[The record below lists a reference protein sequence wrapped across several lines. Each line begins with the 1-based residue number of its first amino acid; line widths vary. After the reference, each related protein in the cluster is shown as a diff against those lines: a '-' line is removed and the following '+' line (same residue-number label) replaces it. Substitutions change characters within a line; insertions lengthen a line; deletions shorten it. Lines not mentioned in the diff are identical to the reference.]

1 MMLAGGTILKRA
13 MRPGYSVGK
22 CLNVPGIGTQAG
34 AARFAG
40 EKKKATI
47 RGVLR
52 HLIIVM
58 CLAGGVAAA
67 QQEPAP
73 PLQQKPQVRLNYLN
87 VCTPSAEDQAVL
99 KDALAKSGGK
109 PVFIEDFEVSRGR
122 TTPRDSPPA
131 KFVRLRRDFS
141 AQSPMVTA
149 QYSISTDEANTIET
163 LVLRMRDTKEFY
175 EISIEDRVSSSAAS
189 PVAIVTTDTPASRVR
204 IERLGKSS
212 VVLARCEG
220 ADQSAYETLF
230 QRASELMTQYRRV
243 LGLRTT
249 FHSDIAWLGGNRKN
263 TSSPGQPAPHGQKQ
277 H

>member
-1 MMLAGGTILKRA
+1 
-13 MRPGYSVGK
+13 MRSSYPAFQ

-34 AARFAG
+34 TARFAG

-52 HLIIVM
+52 NSIFAM
-58 CLAGGVAAA
+58 CLAAGVAAA
-67 QQEPAP
+67 QQDPAP

-87 VCTPSAEDQAVL
+87 VCTPSAEDQLVI
-99 KDALAKSGGK
+99 KDALAKSSGK
-109 PVFIEDFEVSRGR
+109 PAFIEDFEVSRGR
-122 TTPRDSPPA
+122 TTPKDSPSA

-149 QYSISTDEANTIET
+149 QYSMSTDEANTIET

-189 PVAIVTTDTPASRVR
+189 PVAIVATDTPASRVR

-220 ADQSAYETLF
+220 ADQSAYEPLF

-249 FHSDIAWLGGNRKN
+249 FHSDIAWLGGSRKN
-263 TSSPGQPAPHGQKQ
+263 TSGPGQPAPHSQKQ

>member
-1 MMLAGGTILKRA
+1 MIPADETIAKRA
-13 MRPGYSVGK
+13 PQPGYPAGK
-22 CLNVPGIGTQAG
+22 CLNIPGVYEREE

-52 HLIIVM
+52 YTIIAIG
-58 CLAGGVAAA
+58 LAAGVAAA

-73 PLQQKPQVRLNYLN
+73 AQEKPQVRLNYLN
-87 VCTPSAEDQAVL
+87 VCTPTVEDQTAI
-99 KDALAKSGGK
+99 KDALAKGGGK
-109 PVFIEDFEVSRGR
+109 PAFIEDFEVSRGR
-122 TTPRDSPPA
+122 TTPKDSPPA

-141 AQSPMVTA
+141 AQSPMITA
-149 QYSISTDEANTIET
+149 QYSMSTDEENTIET
-163 LVLRMRDTKEFY
+163 LVLRMRDTKELY

-189 PVAIVTTDTPASRVR
+189 PVAIIATDTPASRVR

-212 VVLARCEG
+212 IVLARCEG
-220 ADQSAYETLF
+220 ADQSAYEPLF
-230 QRASELMTQYRRV
+230 QRASELMTQYRRA

-249 FHSDIAWLGGNRKN
+249 FHSDIAWLGGSRKN
-263 TSSPGQPAPHGQKQ
+263 TGGSGQSAPHVQKQ